1 MSPLF
6 TSRKSITA
14 AAVILASLTA
24 APAVR
29 AQSVA
34 DFYRGKTITMLCGI
48 GVGGEFDAVTR
59 LVGRHIVHHLPGNP
73 ASVTQN
79 MIGAGGTKMLNYLYT
94 QAPQDGTVIGMVQT
108 GLPAAQTVGKPGI
121 QFDTSKMH
129 WLGTMAPSIEVLGV
143 WSSTGVATIEDART
157 REVVIGASARGSNIY
172 AFPAL
177 LNELF
182 GTKFKIVTGYNAG
195 AQINLAME
203 RGEVEGRVNSWAS
216 WKANKPQ
223 WVKDKLVNF
232 IARSGPAASDLGAP
246 AVEDMTKT
254 PEDRQFVELVLSGS
268 LLGRPF
274 AVAPGV
280 PQERVKA
287 LRAAF
292 DATMKDPDFIA
303 EATALRFE
311 VDPVSGETL
320 QKTVKRIVTTPK
332 AAVDRARPF
341 LE

>member
-246 AVEDMTKT
+246 AVEDMTKN
-254 PEDRQFVELVLSGS
+254 S
-268 LLGRPF
+268 
-274 AVAPGV
+274 
-280 PQERVKA
+280 
-287 LRAAF
+287 
-292 DATMKDPDFIA
+292 
-303 EATALRFE
+303 
-311 VDPVSGETL
+311 
-320 QKTVKRIVTTPK
+320 
-332 AAVDRARPF
+332 
-341 LE
+341 

>member
-1 MSPLF
+1 MKLRTTIITSAGVLF
-6 TSRKSITA
+6 
-14 AAVILASLTA
+14 ASLVVTYA
-24 APAVR
+24 Q

-59 LVGRHIVHHLPGNP
+59 LMGRHIIHHLPGNP
-73 ASVTQN
+73 ASVAQN
-79 MIGAGGTKMLNYLYT
+79 IIGAGGAKMLNYLYT
-94 QAPQDGTVIGMVQT
+94 QAPQDGTYIGMVQT
-108 GLPAAQTVGKPGI
+108 GLPGSQAVGKSGL
-121 QFDTSKMH
+121 QFDAAKMH

-143 WSSTGVATIEDART
+143 LSSTGVTSIDDARK

-177 LNELF
+177 MNELF
-182 GTKFKIVTGYNAG
+182 GTKFKIVLGYNAG

-216 WKANKPQ
+216 WKANRPQ
-223 WVKDKLVNF
+223 WVKDKVVNF
-232 IARSGPAASDLGAP
+232 LARSGPAASDLDAP
-246 AVEDMTKT
+246 SVEDMAKT
-254 PEDRQFVELVLSGS
+254 PQDRQFIELVLSGS

-274 AVAPGV
+274 AIAPGV
-280 PQERVKA
+280 PPDRVRA

-303 EATALRFE
+303 EAMALRFE
-311 VDPVSGETL
+311 VDPVSGEAL
-320 QKTVKRIVTTPK
+320 QRTVERIVASPQDVV
-332 AAVDRARPF
+332 ARARPF